1 MTYPPRP
8 SDDEPRSQ
16 PFQPQSYDLAPEF
29 GTQQTPSDG
38 SYQQQPGPYGPPQSY
53 PAQQPYQQPAYQDP
67 YQPSAPPYQQP
78 YQQPDYQQPGYQQP
92 AFPGPGPAYTP
103 PPPAP
108 PRKRRG
114 LKITLGIIGAL
125 FLVCA
130 VLSCVFLYP
139 VISAGNTS
147 VTAPATLPGGLSKQ
161 TSDEMQKIVDE
172 MERDL
177 RNDVG
182 NVDQVAAGIYSD
194 GDPQKLVVLVAA
206 TSTVLFPDDEVDDA
220 FSGFSATG
228 AGGGLGGQTS
238 YPAGDL
244 GGTVKCAN
252 GTEGELAMTL
262 CAWADH
268 GSVGIAIFIGR
279 ELKESADLFLQIRS
293 AVETR

>member
-53 PAQQPYQQPAYQDP
+53 PAPQQPYQQPAYQDP
-67 YQPSAPPYQQP
+67 YQPSAPPYQQQP
-78 YQQPDYQQPGYQQP
+78 FQQPAYQQP

-108 PRKRRG
+108 PRKGKG
-114 LKITLGIIGAL
+114 LKITLGVLGAL

-130 VLSCVFLYP
+130 VISCVFLYP
-139 VISAGNTS
+139 IISASGTT
-147 VTAPATLPGGLSKQ
+147 VTAPATLPGGLTKE
-161 TSDEMQKIVDE
+161 TSDSMQKIVDG

-182 NVDQVAAGIYSD
+182 DVDQVAAGIYSD
-194 GDPQKLVVLVAA
+194 GDQQKLVVLVAA
-206 TSTVLFPDDEVDDA
+206 TSTVVFPDDEIKDA
-220 FSGFSATG
+220 FSGFNESVTG
-228 AGGGLGGQTS
+228 SGVGAQVD

-244 GGTVKCAN
+244 GGTVKCAT
-252 GTEGELAMTL
+252 GTEKGVPMTM

-268 GSVGIAIFIGR
+268 GSVGIAVFVGR
-279 ELKESADLFLQIRS
+279 ELQEAAALFLQIRQV
-293 AVETR
+293 VESR

>member
-38 SYQQQPGPYGPPQSY
+38 SYQHQPGPYGPPQSY
-53 PAQQPYQQPAYQDP
+53 PAQQQPYQQPVYQDP
-67 YQPSAPPYQQP
+67 YQPSAPPYQQQQQP
-78 YQQPDYQQPGYQQP
+78 YQQQPYQPP
-92 AFPGPGPAYTP
+92 FPGPGPAYTP
-103 PPPAP
+103 APAP
-108 PRKRRG
+108 PPRRGKG
-114 LKITLGIIGAL
+114 LKITLGVIGAV

-130 VLSCVFLYP
+130 VISCVFLYP
-139 VISAGNTS
+139 VIAASGTT
-147 VTAPATLPGGLSKQ
+147 VTAPATLPGGLNKE

-182 NVDQVAAGIYSD
+182 DVDQVAAGIYSD
-194 GDPQKLVVLVAA
+194 GDAQKLVVLVAA
-206 TSTVLFPDDEVDDA
+206 TSTVLFPDDEIEEA
-220 FSGFSATG
+220 FNGFNAT
-228 AGGGLGGQTS
+228 AGGGVGGQVD

-244 GGTVKCAN
+244 GGTVKCAS
-252 GTEGELAMTL
+252 GTEDDLPMTL

-279 ELKESADLFLQIRS
+279 DLKESSDLFLQIRPL
-293 AVETR
+293 VESR

>member
-8 SDDEPRSQ
+8 SDDDEPRSQ

-53 PAQQPYQQPAYQDP
+53 PAQQPYQQQPVYQDP
-67 YQPSAPPYQQP
+67 YQPSAPPFQQPSAPPYQQP
-78 YQQPDYQQPGYQQP
+78 YQP
-92 AFPGPGPAYTP
+92 AYPGPGPAYAP
-103 PPPAP
+103 APPAP
-108 PRKRRG
+108 PRKGKG
-114 LKITLGIIGAL
+114 LKITLGVLGAV

-130 VLSCVFLYP
+130 VISCVFLYP
-139 VISAGNTS
+139 IISASGTA
-147 VTAPATLPGGLSKQ
+147 VTAPATLPGGLTKE
-161 TSDEMQKIVDE
+161 TSEEMQTIVDE

-182 NVDQVAAGIYSD
+182 DVNQVAAGIYSD

-206 TSTVLFPDDEVDDA
+206 TSTVVFPDDEVKDA
-220 FSGFSATG
+220 FSGFNATG
-228 AGGGLGGQTS
+228 AGGGLGSQTS
-238 YPAGDL
+238 YPAGKL
-244 GGTVKCAN
+244 GGTVKCAT
-252 GTEGELAMTL
+252 GTEDNLPMTL

-279 ELKESADLFLQIRS
+279 ELQESADLFLQIRS
-293 AVETR
+293 VVETR

>member
-1 MTYPPRP
+1 VTYPPRP

-53 PAQQPYQQPAYQDP
+53 QQPPQPYQRPAYQDP
-67 YQPSAPPYQQP
+67 YQASAPPFQQQPAYPQPAYQQP
-78 YQQPDYQQPGYQQP
+78 
-92 AFPGPGPAYTP
+92 FTP
-103 PPPAP
+103 PPP
-108 PRKRRG
+108 PRRGKG
-114 LKITLGIIGAL
+114 LKITLAVLGVL

-130 VLSCVFLYP
+130 IGCGVFLYP
-139 VISAGNTS
+139 VISANGTT
-147 VTAPATLPGGLSKQ
+147 VTAPPTLPGGLNKE
-161 TSDEMQKIVDE
+161 TSDEMQKIVDQ
-172 MERDL
+172 MEADL

-182 NVDQVAAGIYSD
+182 DVDQVAAGIYSD

-206 TSTVLFPDDEVDDA
+206 TSTVFFPDSEIEDA
-220 FSGFSATG
+220 FKGFNSTSSSSVA
-228 AGGGLGGQTS
+228 GQTS

-244 GGTVKCAN
+244 GGTVKC
-252 GTEGELAMTL
+252 GSGKEDDLPMTL

-279 ELKESADLFLQIRS
+279 DLKEAADLFLQIRP
-293 AVETR
+293 AVESR

>member
-29 GTQQTPSDG
+29 GTQQTPTDG

-53 PAQQPYQQPAYQDP
+53 QGQQPAFQDP
-67 YQPSAPPYQQP
+67 YQPSAPPYQQA
-78 YQQPDYQQPGYQQP
+78 YQPSYQQP
-92 AFPGPGPAYTP
+92 AYPGPGPAYP
-103 PPPAP
+103 PPPPPVP
-108 PRKRRG
+108 PRKGKG
-114 LKITLGIIGAL
+114 LKITLGIVGAL
-125 FLVCA
+125 FLVCG

-139 VISAGNTS
+139 VISASGTA
-147 VTAPATLPGGLSKQ
+147 VTAPETLPGGLTKE
-161 TSDEMQKIVDE
+161 TSAEMQTIVDE

-182 NVDQVAAGIYSD
+182 DVDQVAAGIYSD
-194 GDPQKLVVLVAA
+194 GDVQKLVVLVAA
-206 TSTVLFPDDEVDDA
+206 TSTVLFPDDEVKDA
-220 FSGFSATG
+220 FSGFNTTG
-228 AGGGLGGQTS
+228 GANLGGQTS

-244 GGTVKCAN
+244 GGTVKCAS
-252 GTEGELAMTL
+252 GTEDDLPMTL

-279 ELKESADLFLQIRS
+279 ELKESADLFLQIRPV
-293 AVETR
+293 VETR